1 MIWSFQWCYDCGWSN
16 PFPSGKIISKPCV
29 SCMWPCIPPT
39 CVPVVFPICSRCSLK
54 PTHVLMIFPIMF
66 HMYVP
71 MYVSQMV
78 FILYIDNMYIYIY
91 MSYKSYMWYVS
102 HLFPISFAQPAAV
115 DQSHHLQVRKVEQ
128 LDAQHVFCAGQVQRS
143 LRRWATLVAMA
154 TLW

>member
-78 FILYIDNMYIYIY
+78 FILYIDNMSIY

-115 DQSHHLQVRKVEQ
+115 DQSHHEGTKGRAVGRAARL
-128 LDAQHVFCAGQVQRS
+128 LCWAGAAEFEEVS
-143 LRRWATLVAMA
+143 YTCGHGY
-154 TLW
+154 